1 MNRDVQ
7 LKDMKNVIKLAIS
20 DENIAKFIL
29 DALNKGIN
37 IEQLGGL
44 FEKSLKQIERKNK
57 GQFYTPQEIVNY
69 MVSYLNINS
78 TKKIIDPA
86 CGCGSFLL
94 SIIETI
100 KEKESNPDFSNIYGI
115 DINKSAVDITKLSL
129 IIKSGFKKEH
139 IELFDKN
146 IITGNSI
153 VENKKIDSLAINWK
167 KIFYNVIENGGF
179 DIIIGN
185 PPYVTLKKGKEF
197 DPNESIYRNI
207 IRGPVNAA
215 TLMIGKGL
223 EYLKN
228 GGILAF
234 VLPKTILHVNSY
246 SRLREYIL
254 NNTSIIH
261 IFDLGLKFKDV
272 RGEQIILILKNK
284 KPSPDHLIEI
294 KTIKKPE
301 KDLKHQPSY
310 FVKQSIFRTF
320 NNKILIFDD
329 DLCYCTLQKIHSKGK
344 RLYDIVNGQI
354 FRGLPLNNKV
364 FNEPSEETDEKIIK
378 GKSIVK
384 FRIDSVGYVGKKDV
398 EIINKKLLKR
408 IKAKKIV
415 MQNIFSSES
424 GIIAA
429 YDEEGIL
436 TLDTVTNIIVQND
449 VVAKYLLGLLHSK
462 LINFYVSFALFNKGR
477 LTMHLDRSYIGDIP
491 IVDIKNIDPHNV
503 IKLVEDAI
511 NGKKE
516 IKEVLKAI
524 DNEVYKIYDL
534 TNEEI
539 RLIETEM
546 NKLLSKKSRW

>member
-1 MNRDVQ
+1 MNMDVQ

-29 DALNKGIN
+29 DTLNKGID
-37 IEQLGGL
+37 IEQLGSL
-44 FEKSLKQIERKNK
+44 FEKSLEQLERKNK
-57 GQFYTPQEIVNY
+57 GQFYTPKEIVNY
-69 MVSYLNINS
+69 MVSYLDVNS
-78 TKKIIDPA
+78 SKKIIDPA

-94 SIIETI
+94 SIMEKI
-100 KEKESNPDFSNIYGI
+100 KEKEENPDFSNIYGI
-115 DINKSAVDITKLSL
+115 DINKNAVDITKLSL

-153 VENKKIDSLAINWK
+153 VENKKIDSLAIDWK
-167 KIFYNVIENGGF
+167 KSFHKVIENGGF

-215 TLMIGKGL
+215 TIMMGKGL
-223 EYLKN
+223 EYLKK
-228 GGILAF
+228 GGFLTF

-261 IFDLGLKFKDV
+261 LFDLGLKIKDV
-272 RGEQIILILKNK
+272 RGEQIILILKNE

-294 KTIKKPE
+294 KILKKPE
-301 KDLKHQPSY
+301 KDLKYQPFY

-320 NNKILIFDD
+320 NNKILIYDD
-329 DLCYCTLQKIHSKGK
+329 ELCYSILQKIHSKGK
-344 RLYDIVNGQI
+344 RMYDIVNGQI

-364 FNEPSEETDEKIIK
+364 STKPAKETDEKIIK

-398 EIINKKLLKR
+398 EIINKKLLRR
-408 IKAKKIV
+408 IKTKKIV

-429 YDEEGIL
+429 YDEEGLL

-462 LINFYVSFALFNKGR
+462 LINFYVSFALFNRGR
-477 LTMHLDRSYIGDIP
+477 LTMHLDRSYIGEIP
-491 IVDIKNIDPHNV
+491 IADIKNINRYTI

-511 NGKKE
+511 NGTQE
-516 IKEVLKAI
+516 TKEVLKAI
-524 DNEVYKIYDL
+524 DDEVYRIYDL
-534 TNEEI
+534 TNKEI
-539 RLIETEM
+539 RLIESEM
-546 NKLLSKKSRW
+546 DKLLSKKSRW

>member
-1 MNRDVQ
+1 MNMDVE
-7 LKDMKNVIKLAIS
+7 LKDMKNIIKLAIS
-20 DENIAKFIL
+20 DENISKFIL

-37 IEQLGGL
+37 IEQLGSL
-44 FEKSLKQIERKNK
+44 FEKSLEQLERKNK
-57 GQFYTPQEIVNY
+57 GQFYTPQEIVDY
-69 MVSYLNINS
+69 MVSYLDINS
-78 TKKIIDPA
+78 AKKIIDPA

-94 SIIETI
+94 SIMEAI
-100 KEKESNPDFSNIYGI
+100 KEKEDNPDFSNIYGI
-115 DINKSAVDITKLSL
+115 DINKNAVDITKLSL
-129 IIKSGFKKEH
+129 IIKSGFKKEY

-153 VENKKIDSLAINWK
+153 VENKKIDSLAIDWK
-167 KIFYNVIENGGF
+167 KTFYNVIENGGF

-197 DPNESIYRNI
+197 DPNESFYRNI

-223 EYLKN
+223 EYLKK

-272 RGEQIILILKNK
+272 RGEQIILILKNE
-284 KPSPDHLIEI
+284 KPSPNHLIEI
-294 KTIKKPE
+294 KILKNPE
-301 KDLKHQPSY
+301 KDLKHQPSL
-310 FVKQSIFRTF
+310 FVKQSIFRSF

-329 DLCYCTLQKIHSKGK
+329 ELCYYILQKIHSKGK
-344 RLYDIVNGQI
+344 RLYEIVNGQI

-364 FNEPSEETDEKIIK
+364 STEPAEETDEKIIK

-384 FRIDSVGYVGKKDV
+384 FRINKVGYVAKKYV

-408 IKAKKIV
+408 IKTKKIV

-429 YDEEGIL
+429 YDEEGL
-436 TLDTVTNIIVQND
+436 LSLDTVTNIIVQND
-449 VVAKYLLGLLHSK
+449 VVAKYLLALLHSK
-462 LINFYVSFALFNKGR
+462 LINFYVSFALFNRGR
-477 LTMHLDRSYIGDIP
+477 LTMHLDRSYIGEIP
-491 IVDIKNIDPHNV
+491 IADIKNIDLYTI

-511 NGKKE
+511 NGKQE
-516 IKEVLKAI
+516 TKEVLKAI

-534 TNEEI
+534 TNKEI